1 MATPSRGPTANQL
14 QPPKRIQPDLLYS
27 EDLEEMFG
35 AEDAK
40 KGVHLE
46 IINVTGGTVSV
57 DPAGKEKKK
66 VIKLKLGDGN
76 KILEKQLGLN
86 QTNKKALIAAFDT
99 EYVSEWVGW
108 ITLYVILVE
117 DRKNGGMV
125 PAIRIKNKRPELR
138 PTFDYQANVRKRQ
151 EAAGAAAA
159 KGGKA
164 PPPQQPEPK
173 TDDLG
178 DKIARQMERTRAG
191 AVAEPS
197 DEERA
202 AIEDAERQQFTAE
215 PEEGE
220 ES

>member
-35 AEDAK
+35 AEAAK

-46 IINVTGGTVSV
+46 ILNVTGGTVSV

-151 EAAGAAAA
+151 EAAGVAAA
-159 KGGKA
+159 KIGKSA
-164 PPPQQPEPK
+164 QQQPDPR
-173 TDDLG
+173 TDDLAG
-178 DKIARQMERTRAG
+178 KIAQQMERARSG
-191 AVAEPS
+191 AAEPS
-197 DEERA
+197 DELLA
-202 AIEDAERQQFTAE
+202 AIEAAERRQFTAE